1 MSKELQEMLV
11 DTMRAVNV
19 GMAVMIVMSLMLLA
33 AL

>member
-1 MSKELQEMLV
+1 MSKEMQEMLV